1 MNWPTADESGT
12 ILAAW
17 VSAVAGLFAVAFIGT
32 FAILALPMLLPPL
45 ATVSVAMLEIGTA
58 AICVYFVTNA
68 LKLLSKRRGG
78 YHEDGANPVYGT
90 GIGQPALLGV
100 SFAVAVIAVGYAGWW
115 NHRLDSREYAHSKL
129 CYAQLETADL
139 TPRLNG
145 NFVPGYLRN
154 RAARYLSVAEEHG
167 ARLGMAT
174 NAMDRDLARSA
185 AAYYDSYSAL
195 PGATAERRQRPL
207 LDDVERCANDEWA
220 AHGEIFNP

>member
-1 MNWPTADESGT
+1 MNWPTAEESGT

-45 ATVSVAMLEIGTA
+45 ATVRVAMLEIGTL
-58 AICVYFVTNA
+58 AICVYLVANA

-90 GIGQPALLGV
+90 GIGQPALLGI
-100 SFAVAVIAVGYAGWW
+100 SLAVAVIAVGYAGWW
-115 NHRLDSREYAHSKL
+115 NHRLSSREYTHSKL
-129 CYAQLETADL
+129 CYAQLESADRM
-139 TPRLNG
+139 PRLNSD
-145 NFVPGYLRN
+145 FVAGYLGD
-154 RAARYLSVAEEHG
+154 RAASYLSMAEEHG

-174 NAMDRDLARSA
+174 KAIDRDLARSA

-195 PGATAERRQRPL
+195 PGATAEPRQRAL
-207 LDDVERCANDEWA
+207 LNDVERCANDEWA
-220 AHGEIFNP
+220 AHGEVLNP